1 MAGQSIEKLQQRYDK
16 FSTQRIRVQAQLEG
30 AQKRLTE
37 LERQATEAFGTADVD
52 ALQQKLKKMKDE
64 NEKKQ
69 TEYQKSLDQMEEK
82 LKQVEVEFTE
92 SNSEN

>member
-82 LKQVEVEFTE
+82 LRQVEVEFTE